1 MKHDVDVSPG
11 FVPSV
16 HHHAVYNSSIAS
28 SASTSAASVWSDASS
43 QSSDDTSVSGTSD
56 YESGAQSFPKHH
68 FHDGLPQASE
78 QAQSEPLPA
87 ELRRNPRRSAPGSH
101 ARGGCPPS
109 LVRQSDRKVNFVDNL
124 VGRFLTTNYA
134 ASPGLYLT
142 QYF

>member
-11 FVPSV
+11 FVPLV
-16 HHHAVYNSSIAS
+16 HHAVYNSSIAS

-43 QSSDDTSVSGTSD
+43 QSSDDTAISTTSSD
-56 YESGAQSFPKHH
+56 YESGVFSKNLCY
-68 FHDGLPQASE
+68 DGLTAQPLE
-78 QAQSEPLPA
+78 QAHSEPVPA

-101 ARGGCPPS
+101 SRGGCPPS

-124 VGRFLTTNYA
+124 VGRFLTTNHA
-134 ASPGLYLT
+134 TSPRLCLT